1 MRSLIFIF
9 LSLVLAGTYSKAQIP
24 FDIYVEPHT
33 VTGMPGVHS
42 YAFARLG
49 KKIVITGG
57 RKDGLHRRQ
66 PNVSFLSGENN
77 TDILLL
83 NLENNSVITRSLSEL
98 SPELQEQLQSAN
110 MQSTQSGDYVF
121 WTGGYG
127 RSTIAGDHITYPR
140 ITAAHIPGLI
150 NAMETQTPIAPHF
163 FTLVDQN
170 MAVTGGQM
178 RLLNDTMFL
187 VGGNRFDGRYNPNNG
202 PSFTQEYTNR
212 IKKFH
217 AAVSG
222 GSIQISG
229 YSEIIDNELFHRRDY
244 NLVSTIFTGNE
255 PGYTIASGV
264 FQVQQN
270 FPYETW
276 VDIRENAHAVHPT
289 FEQKLNHYHC
299 AKTELFDS
307 LSQTQFYLF
316 FGGIARYHYNSLN
329 VPVVNDSVPFV
340 NTIGCVVRN
349 ANGDLTEFK
358 MDEAMP
364 GLLGAGAEFFNVEHP
379 AFANGVIRYE
389 SLSDSVTLGYIV
401 GGINSTAPNI
411 FFVNTGSQSTAN
423 SVVYKVVLKKKPVL
437 PNTLSE
443 TNESFFVSVQPNP
456 SAGIFQVLVKNLYS
470 DGATIKVLNLE
481 GKQVHS
487 AWLPKAGEAY
497 WSYELNLSDKAAGIY
512 FANIRQGEKTKTIK
526 IIKE

>member
-1 MRSLIFIF
+1 MKNSAF
-9 LSLVLAGTYSKAQIP
+9 LFFCLVLVSFSSKAQIP
-24 FDIYVEPHT
+24 FDVYVEPYP
-33 VTGMPGVHS
+33 VNGMPGVHS
-42 YAFARLG
+42 YAFARSG
-49 KKIVITGG
+49 DKIIITGG

-66 PNVSFLSGENN
+66 PNVSFLAAENN
-77 TDILLL
+77 TDIILL

-98 SPELQEQLQSAN
+98 SPELQEHLQSAN
-110 MQSTQSGDYVF
+110 MQSAQSGDYAF

-127 RSTIAGDHITYPR
+127 RSNIAGDHITYPR

-150 NAMETQTPIAPHF
+150 NALETQGPMAPHF
-163 FTLVDQN
+163 FTLVNQN

-178 RLLNDTMFL
+178 RLLNDTMYL

-217 AAVSG
+217 VAVTS

-229 YSEIIDNELFHRRDY
+229 YSEVIDNELFHRRDY
-244 NLVSTIFTGNE
+244 NLVSTVFPGNE
-255 PGYTIASGV
+255 LGYTIASGV

-316 FGGIARYHYNSLN
+316 FGGISRYYYNN
-329 VPVVNDSVPFV
+329 QNIPVVNDSVPFV

-349 ANGDLTEFK
+349 ANGDLTEYK
-358 MDEAMP
+358 MDETMP
-364 GLLGAGAEFFNVEHP
+364 GLLGAGAEFFNLEHT
-379 AFANGVIRYE
+379 AFTNGVIRYE
-389 SLSDSVTLGYIV
+389 SLADSVTLGYIA
-401 GGINSTAPNI
+401 GGINSSAPNI

-423 SVVYKVVLKKKPVL
+423 PVIYKVVLKKKSTL
-437 PNTLSE
+437 PNALSE
-443 TNESFFVSVQPNP
+443 TDDSFFASVQPNP
-456 SAGIFQVLVKNLYS
+456 SAGMFQLLIKNLHGN
-470 DGATIKVLNLE
+470 GAKIKVLNME
-481 GKQVHS
+481 GKEVQSVR
-487 AWLPKAGEAY
+487 LPKAGEAF
-497 WSYELNLSDKAAGIY
+497 WSYELNLSDESAGIY
-512 FANIRQGEKTKTIK
+512 FVNIHQGEKNKTVK
-526 IIKE
+526 VIKE